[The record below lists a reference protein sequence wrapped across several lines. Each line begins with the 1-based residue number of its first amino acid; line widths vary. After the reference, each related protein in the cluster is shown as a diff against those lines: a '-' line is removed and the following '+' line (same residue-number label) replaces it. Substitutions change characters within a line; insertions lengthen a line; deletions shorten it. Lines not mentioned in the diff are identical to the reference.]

1 MHRQGRVDRYTAAVQ
16 NRVVARY
23 LDGRTLKGQTADFLP
38 TRPSFHV
45 IPSSQVGTA
54 IQVVEV
60 KIADLKA
67 VFFVKDLV
75 GDAAY
80 NEAKAFAPAVRAVGR
95 KVQVEFADGETVVG
109 TTQGYQPDRPGFF
122 LVPVDPKSNNDRC
135 FVVMAAAKSVTFL

>member
-1 MHRQGRVDRYTAAVQ
+1 MVGLGRYTSRVQ

-38 TRPSFHV
+38 TKSVFHV
-45 IPSSQVGTA
+45 IPSPQAGTS

-60 KIADLKA
+60 KLADLKA

-80 NEAKAFAPAVRAVGR
+80 NESRAFTPDVRPQGR
-95 KVQVEFADGETVVG
+95 KVQVEFSDGEMIVG
-109 TTQGYQPDRPGFF
+109 TTMGYQPDRSGFF
-122 LVPVDPKSNNDRC
+122 VVPVDPKSNNDRC
-135 FVVMAAAKSVTFL
+135 FVVMAAVKAVTFL

>member
-1 MHRQGRVDRYTAAVQ
+1 VQ

-45 IPSSQVGTA
+45 IPSGQAGAA

-60 KIADLKA
+60 KMAELKA

-80 NEAKAFAPAVRAVGR
+80 NEAKAFTPDVRAMGR
-95 KVQVEFADGETVVG
+95 KVQVEFADGETIVG

-122 LVPVDPKSNNDRC
+122 VVPVDPKSNNERC
-135 FVVMAAAKSVTFL
+135 FVVMGAARAVKFL

>member
-1 MHRQGRVDRYTAAVQ
+1 MQ

-38 TRPSFHV
+38 TRPMFHV
-45 IPSSQVGTA
+45 IPSPQPGTSS
-54 IQVVEV
+54 IQVVDV

-80 NEAKAFAPAVRAVGR
+80 NEAKMFAPEVRAMGR
-95 KVQVEFADGETVVG
+95 KVQVEFSDGETIVG

-122 LVPVDPKSNNDRC
+122 VVPVDPKSNNDRC
-135 FVVMAAAKSVTFL
+135 FVVMAAVKAVTFL

>member
-1 MHRQGRVDRYTAAVQ
+1 MQ
-16 NRVVARY
+16 NRVVAQY

-45 IPSSQVGTA
+45 YPVGA
-54 IQVVEV
+54 GQRVHPGDRSEGVAE
-60 KIADLKA
+60 LKA

-80 NEAKAFAPAVRAVGR
+80 NEGKAFTPEVRAMGR
-95 KVQVEFADGETVVG
+95 KVQVEFADGETIVG

-122 LVPVDPKSNNDRC
+122 VGGGQNPSPTTT
-135 FVVMAAAKSVTFL
+135 AASW